1 MKKFIES
8 GKYAV
13 AKDSMGVDITELE
26 KLRNIKE
33 NVGDADLRQKI
44 DKLIAKA
51 ESEYVE
57 RALATN
63 IVEENKK
70 EKEKKCQEALEVVDA
85 VASTFK
91 KLVKWAY
98 SRH

>member
-33 NVGDADLRQKI
+33 NVSNADLRQKLDAKI
-44 DKLIAKA
+44 EKA
-51 ESEYVE
+51 EAEYVE
-57 RALATN
+57 RALSTN
-63 IVEENKK
+63 IEEENKK
-70 EKEKKCQEALEVVDA
+70 EKEQKCNEALEVVDA
-85 VASTFK
+85 VASTMK

>member
-1 MKKFIES
+1 MKTFNETGKF
-8 GKYAV
+8 AV
-13 AKDSMGVDITELE
+13 AKDNMGIDITELE

-33 NVGDADLRQKI
+33 NIGDVELRQKL
-44 DKLIAKA
+44 DKLIEKA
-51 ESEYVE
+51 ETEYVE
-57 RALATN
+57 RALSTD
-63 IVEENKK
+63 IQKENQKAK
-70 EKEKKCQEALEVVDA
+70 EKNCQEALEVVDA